1 MSHGTDERE
10 ELQRRLD
17 TLRREHREMDARI
30 RDLSARPYLTPED
43 QIEVARLKKLK
54 LRKKDELM
62 AVASQLGLES

>member
-1 MSHGTDERE
+1 MSERTDERE

-17 TLRREHREMDARI
+17 TLRREHREMDDRI

>member
-1 MSHGTDERE
+1 MSHETGERE
-10 ELQRRLD
+10 ELERRLD
-17 TLRREHREMDARI
+17 TLRREHREMDDRI

-62 AVASQLGLES
+62 AVASKLGLES

>member
-1 MSHGTDERE
+1 MSNATDERE
-10 ELQRRLD
+10 ELERRLD
-17 TLRREHREMDARI
+17 TLRREHREMDDRI